1 MITECIWGIWD
12 AEKITDVDAV
22 EVGAMDL
29 WMDQDVSLASLEAQ
43 VAPGQ
48 LTRAEPALRHKLT
61 SGNHGTGTDAR
72 KKKEAGRLFLESHM
86 RRVANGPGAAGLDRC
101 S

>member
-1 MITECIWGIWD
+1 MSGESVVTTTPSSGVGEASSPGSGAAVD
-12 AEKITDVDAV
+12 TPAAPPVTDAV

-48 LTRAEPALRHKLT
+48 LTRAEPDEENHVVETEELT
-61 SGNHGTGTDAR
+61 LASNAR
-72 KKKEAGRLFLESHM
+72 
-86 RRVANGPGAAGLDRC
+86 
-101 S
+101 